1 MIAYLGLESQL
12 LSTSEPEIEGANN
25 LKKGLLRLIRKFTGN
40 QVVYNKLFWLYR
52 YQVQQYAISG
62 KVKLT

>member
-25 LKKGLLRLIRKFTGN
+25 LKKRLLRLIRKFTGS
-40 QVVYNKLFWLYR
+40 QVVYN
-52 YQVQQYAISG
+52 
-62 KVKLT
+62 